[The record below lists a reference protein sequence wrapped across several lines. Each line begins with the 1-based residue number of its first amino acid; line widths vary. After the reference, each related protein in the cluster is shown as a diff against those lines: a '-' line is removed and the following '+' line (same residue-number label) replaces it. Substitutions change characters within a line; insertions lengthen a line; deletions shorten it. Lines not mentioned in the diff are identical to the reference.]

1 MMVFFLIPKKIP
13 KGDPKEVPKGM
24 PKGNTK
30 EIPKEVP
37 KEIPKVVSKKGAHRG
52 FQRVSQRGF
61 PGKLNLQTPD
71 QLLKA
76 VAKAWVAE
84 AAKFSLSL
92 CCSLFSLVPSGWS
105 SGSTL

>member
-1 MMVFFLIPKKIP
+1 
-13 KGDPKEVPKGM
+13 M

-92 CCSLFSLVPSGWS
+92 CCSLFSLVPSGVVVALCNQLTS
-105 SGSTL
+105 EVLSPVVVALCSTA